1 MTDNKD
7 VKDTTKTLFGEHQPI
22 VYKIDEN
29 PSLDILNSSF
39 DVLLSNNIAYP
50 EMSLGFHHFL
60 HRAKDKM
67 EITENFANRKK
78 VYLVTSL
85 FEKSI
90 DKKEK
95 TEEGQTYISIDMGL
109 KELIKNIKPDSPEIL
124 SRAFLKLWEMIVY
137 FDLIPNSDNFTS
149 AHLAEGPGS
158 FIQAT
163 ILFRDMLAKLKKIK
177 TASNDKYYAVTL
189 HSDNEHLL
197 MEKEF
202 INYYE
207 KEKPKRLH
215 ILNTV
220 NKKELKIQKGGQ
232 RYGETTNG
240 DITNL
245 HTINLFG
252 GSLKGGD
259 GYSEEAD
266 LITADGG
273 FDWKKENLQEQEAY
287 RLIFGQMLTAL
298 KTQKSGGHFVLKI
311 FETYTKNTIKFLEL
325 LRLFYSEVY
334 ICKPF
339 TSRISNSEKYIVCKK
354 FNKKAFTIPIAKK
367 LEEMVTVMNKNEQ
380 FNVIEI
386 FSDFKLDKRVIELY
400 KNINIELSLKQYVG
414 INNIIQFIHLDN
426 YNGNEYNKYLDK
438 QIEASR
444 FWINTFLDYGKFA
457 TIEQWIESY
466 KHKFDKI
473 KPTTQ
478 EVIVKQEQKELSRFF
493 GSEKITKTKGKTI
506 KKKVDKKATVSKL
519 KKKSSSK
526 TGQKGGGDDSDIED
540 VVDSD
545 PTDRIVS
552 NILSNSENNSVQS
565 DLSSTDSN
573 KEYMAKLKNEIDFN
587 SDIEELNEPEL
598 EKDERQVM
606 DIIED
611 KLYEVEEIRM
621 SRNKSKTVTNKKI
634 TSKSKSRPKDKI
646 KIKK

>member
-1 MTDNKD
+1 MTDKSNKD
-7 VKDTTKTLFGEHQPI
+7 TLKSLFGNYHPI
-22 VYKIDEN
+22 VYKIDDKQSTE
-29 PSLDILNSSF
+29 ILGSAF

-50 EMSLGFHHFL
+50 EMCLGFHHFM

-95 TEEGQTYISIDMGL
+95 TDDGEPYMSIDMGL
-109 KELIKNIKPDSPEIL
+109 KELIKDVDAGSPEIL

-137 FDLIPNSDNFTS
+137 FDLIPNSDNFVS

-177 TASNDKYYAVTL
+177 TSKNDKYYAVTL

-202 INYYE
+202 INYYG

-215 ILNTV
+215 ILETV
-220 NKKELKIQKGGQ
+220 NKKEIKGQKGGM
-232 RYGETTNG
+232 RLGKMTDG

-252 GSLKGGD
+252 GSQKGGD
-259 GYSEEAD
+259 GYAEESD
-266 LITADGG
+266 LVTADGG

-287 RLIFGQMLTAL
+287 RLIFGQILAAL
-298 KTQKSGGHFVLKI
+298 KAQKSGGNFVLKI
-311 FETYTKNTIKFLEL
+311 FETYTKNTIKILEI

-354 FNKKAFTIPIAKK
+354 FNKKLFTTTISKK
-367 LEEMVTVMNKNEQ
+367 MEEMVSVMNKNEE
-380 FNVIEI
+380 FNVIEL
-386 FSDFKLDKRVIELY
+386 FSDFKLSNKIMELY
-400 KNINIELSLKQYVG
+400 KNINIELSLKQYTG

-444 FWINTFLDYGKFA
+444 FWVNTFLNFNKFG
-457 TIEQWIESY
+457 EVEKWIDEY
-466 KHKFDKI
+466 KHKFDKV
-473 KPTTQ
+473 KPVTQ
-478 EVIVKQEQKELSRFF
+478 EVIEKQEQKELSRFF
-493 GSEKITKTKGKTI
+493 NANTEKQSRTKGIVKKTKTNTTKI
-506 KKKVDKKATVSKL
+506 NNPKK
-519 KKKSSSK
+519 
-526 TGQKGGGDDSDIED
+526 GQKGGGVDSDPED
-540 VVDSD
+540 VIDSD
-545 PTDRIVS
+545 PTDQIVS
-552 NILSNSENNSVQS
+552 KILSDVNS
-565 DLSSTDSN
+565 DLSSIDSN
-573 KEYMAKLKNEIDFN
+573 KEYMTKLKNEIDFN
-587 SDIEELNEPEL
+587 SDVEELEEPEL
-598 EKDERQVM
+598 KKGEREIM
-606 DIIED
+606 DIVED
-611 KLYEVEEIRM
+611 KIYEAEEIKM
-621 SRNKSKTVTNKKI
+621 NRNKIKVLSEKKKSSKQVLKKKI
-634 TSKSKSRPKDKI
+634 VK
-646 KIKK
+646 